1 MGPKVKAVTRFVR
14 ETGCRAPIKGDL
26 RLCPAGRASATMIF
40 MGARRH
46 RGRKIVLISVASL
59 VGGLAIV
66 LVVVLAIGGLFVPA
80 NYLQP
85 WSKEYAQQ
93 FSDPR
98 MQVAAQALLAPSSHN
113 MQPWTVRLDP
123 SNPAVLYLY
132 ADPSRLTPAVDP
144 DARQTML
151 SQGTF
156 LTYLRVSAAHLG
168 YDSAFTLFPQGA
180 YDEANLATSMHTD
193 PVAKITLTKSVST
206 QSTDFG
212 SLFLSD
218 TNRSPYTPTPV
229 TADQS
234 AALSALATGS
244 GATLSIYDQP
254 KDVAAFAAF
263 GTEGTLIETQYQAAT
278 KESDA
283 LFYATESA
291 KNTARSGF
299 AVEGQGTSGFMKY
312 LLQGMITIDPGLNDD
327 ATGATRAIDSTTAAV
342 AHTPD
347 YALISTAGNTRT
359 EQVSAGILYG
369 EFSLR
374 ARTLGLVMQPL
385 SQVLQEYPSMAAPYN
400 AIRAEYAP
408 DGQTIQMMVR
418 LGTSTTDY
426 PQTMRRDVNS
436 LLG

>member
-1 MGPKVKAVTRFVR
+1 MG
-14 ETGCRAPIKGDL
+14 I
-26 RLCPAGRASATMIF
+26 
-40 MGARRH
+40 RRQ
-46 RGRKIVLISVASL
+46 RGKKIVLINVAS
-59 VGGLAIV
+59 VIGGLGV
-66 LVVVLAIGGLFVPA
+66 VLLVVLTVGGLFVPA

-85 WSKEYAQQ
+85 WSREYAGQ
-93 FSDPR
+93 FADPR

-113 MQPWTVRLDP
+113 MQPWTIRLDP
-123 SNPAVLYLY
+123 SDPDVLYLY

-144 DARQTML
+144 EDRQTML

-156 LTYLRVSAAHLG
+156 LSYLRVSALHLG
-168 YDSAFTLFPQGA
+168 YSSTFDLFPQGA
-180 YDEANLATSMHTD
+180 YDETDLASSMRAV
-193 PVAKITLTKSVST
+193 PVAKITLTKSLST
-206 QSTDFG
+206 ESTDYG

-218 TNRSPYTPTPV
+218 TNRSPYTPAPV
-229 TADQS
+229 TANQS
-234 AALSALATGS
+234 AELSRLAASS
-244 GATLSIYDQP
+244 GAALTIYDKP
-254 KDVAAFAAF
+254 KDLAAFAAF
-263 GTEGTLIETQYQAAT
+263 GTEGTLIETQYDAAT
-278 KESDA
+278 KEFDR

-291 KNTARSGF
+291 KNEERSGF

-312 LLQGMITIDPGLNDD
+312 LIQGMITIDPALNDD
-327 ATGATRAIDSTTAAV
+327 ATGAKRSIDSTAAAV
-342 AHTPD
+342 AHTPN

-369 EFSLR
+369 NFSLR
-374 ARTLGLVMQPL
+374 ARSLGLVMQPL
-385 SQVLQEYPSMAAPYN
+385 SQVLQEYPSMAAPYD